1 MSDNTPEKPTLK
13 QQIDGDEQLQ
23 KLGRKLSILSLLFM
37 GVMLTGATIE
47 EANTFVFKVKVTTQ
61 EAIPAMFLLSVLYL
75 LFRYYTYARPYQKQI
90 DQAWNQRLNAT
101 LFHIYEDP
109 EDGEWYGRAIDL
121 QPKGIQ
127 LDSPNPNDRQY
138 VQIQYQYTG
147 FFLRS
152 AKYTDYVEEHGV
164 EVEPAPVPLWEKVS
178 IKEYLWFLTTEAKYQ
193 LGSFVEDK
201 ERLDLWGPY
210 LITGLAI
217 LSFFFRSDFQQLVKT
232 LVGLALT

>member
-1 MSDNTPEKPTLK
+1 MSDNTPEKPTQK

-47 EANTFVFKVKVTTQ
+47 EANTFVFKVNVTTQ

-75 LFRYYTYARPYQKQI
+75 LFRYYTYARPYQKEI

-101 LFHIYEDP
+101 LFYIYEDP
-109 EDGEWYGRAIDL
+109 EDGQRYGRAVDL
-121 QPKGIQ
+121 QPNGIH
-127 LDSPNPNDRQY
+127 LDSPDPNDWEY
-138 VQIQYQYTG
+138 VQIQYHYSG
-147 FFLRS
+147 IFLRS
-152 AKYTDYVEEHGV
+152 AKYTNYVPEHHD
-164 EVEPAPVPLWEKVS
+164 EAEPNLVPLWKKVS
-178 IKEYLWFLTTEAKYQ
+178 IKEYLWFLKTEAKYQ

-210 LITGLAI
+210 LIAALAI

-232 LVGLALT
+232 LVALAST